1 MDGVFVDY
9 GKTFYPTPGLED
21 EEVAAILHEIT
32 EQIEAYL
39 QKQGITVGEM
49 AEGQALEDALA
60 DMSGASILRKVA
72 RGKRRGS
79 RVRTDGTLP
88 SLYVLPDPNV
98 MTHKGRRC
106 VHYRGFSLHANVA
119 IKQGDQKGLAQLT

>member
-9 GKTFYPTPGLED
+9 GQTFYPTPGLED

-88 SLYVLPDPNV
+88 SLYVLLGSQRHD
-98 MTHKGRRC
+98 
-106 VHYRGFSLHANVA
+106 A
-119 IKQGDQKGLAQLT
+119 QG